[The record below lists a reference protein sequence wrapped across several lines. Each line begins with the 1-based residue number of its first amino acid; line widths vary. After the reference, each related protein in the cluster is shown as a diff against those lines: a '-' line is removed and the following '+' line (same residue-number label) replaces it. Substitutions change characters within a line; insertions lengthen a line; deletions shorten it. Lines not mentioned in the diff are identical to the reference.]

1 MAKALVLKPSG
12 TEFDRRAR
20 EGNLVPVSCE
30 VLADL
35 DTPISAFM
43 RLRHLPHAFLLESA
57 EGNEQL
63 ARYSFLGA
71 QPRLTLRASLGS
83 VEVTEG
89 GVTRTLAQDPLIA
102 AREILRRY
110 HPVADPTLPRF
121 YGGLVGY
128 FSYDLIRTIERL
140 PNQPPDDRGLPI
152 LNLSL
157 VDTVMVFDHLRH
169 RIRIVANA
177 VVDDGAERA
186 YRAAQER
193 IEEWLDLLRRPLPT
207 TALAPASSPLREDRP
222 LRLNLQSNMT
232 REQYLAA
239 VARCREYI
247 HAGDAF
253 QIVFSQRFA
262 VETGG
267 LDPLAIYRALRM
279 INPSPF
285 MFYLAGDDAT
295 IVGASPELLV
305 RLEGDLVE
313 MRPIAGTRRRGLTE
327 DEDRQLAEEMLADEK
342 ERAEHVMLVDLTRN
356 DVGRVSRYG
365 TVRVPV
371 LMTVER
377 YSHVMHIVSTVQGHL
392 APDLDAFDV
401 LRAAFPHGTVS
412 GAPKVRAM
420 EILDELEPT
429 ARGPYAGAVGYV
441 GFGGALDTCI
451 AIRTLVIKDGV
462 AYAQAGGGIVV
473 DSVPAAEYDETINK
487 AKALIR
493 AIEMAGRGL

>member
-1 MAKALVLKPSG
+1 MAKAVVLEPG
-12 TEFDRRAR
+12 TLEFDRRAR

-35 DTPISAFM
+35 DTPISAYL
-43 RLRHLPHAFLLESA
+43 RLRDLPRPFLLESA
-57 EGNEQL
+57 EGNEKV

-71 QPRLTLRASLGS
+71 QPRLTLTASPAG

-89 GVTRTLAQDPLIA
+89 GATRRSTQDPLAA
-102 AREILRRY
+102 ARAVLQRY
-110 HPVADPTLPRF
+110 RPVADPTLPRF

-128 FSYDLIRTIERL
+128 FGYDLIRSIEHL
-140 PNQPPDDRGLPI
+140 PHQPPDDRGLPI
-152 LNLSL
+152 LSLAL
-157 VDTVMVFDHLRH
+157 VDTVMIFDHFRH

-177 VVDDGAERA
+177 WVEDGAERA
-186 YRAAQER
+186 YRAARER
-193 IEEWLDLLRRPLPT
+193 IEEWLERLRRPLPEP
-207 TALAPASSPLREDRP
+207 APHASPP
-222 LRLNLQSNMT
+222 LRLHVRSNMT
-232 REQYLAA
+232 RERYLAG
-239 VARCREYI
+239 VERCRAYI

-253 QIVFSQRFA
+253 QIVLSQRFA
-262 VETGG
+262 AEIGT

-279 INPSPF
+279 VNPSPF
-285 MFYLAGDDAT
+285 MFFLEGGDAT
-295 IVGASPELLV
+295 LVGASPELLV

-313 MRPIAGTRRRGLTE
+313 MRPIAGTRPRGLTE
-327 DEDRQLAEEMLADEK
+327 EEDRQLAEGLLADEK

-356 DVGRVSRYG
+356 DIGRIARYG
-365 TVRVPV
+365 TVHVSD
-371 LMTVER
+371 LMTIER
-377 YSHVMHIVSTVQGHL
+377 YSHVMHIVSNVQGRL
-392 APDLDAFDV
+392 APGRDAFDV
-401 LRAAFPHGTVS
+401 LRAVFPHGTVS

-451 AIRTLVIKDGV
+451 GIRTLVVKDGV
-462 AYAQAGGGIVV
+462 AYAQAGGGIVA

-493 AIEMAGRGL
+493 AIETAGRGL

>member
-1 MAKALVLKPSG
+1 MAKALVLEPG
-12 TEFDRRAR
+12 VAEFDRRAH

-43 RLRHLPHAFLLESA
+43 RLRHLPYAFLLESA
-57 EGNEQL
+57 EGSEKV

-71 QPRLTLRASLGS
+71 QPRLTLRASLGR
-83 VEVTEG
+83 VEVTEDG
-89 GVTRTLAQDPLIA
+89 TTRTLAQDPLTA

-110 HPVADPTLPRF
+110 RPAQDPALPRF

-140 PNQPPDDRGLPI
+140 PHQPPDDRGLPI
-152 LNLSL
+152 LNLTL
-157 VDTVMVFDHLRH
+157 ADTVMVFDHLRH
-169 RIRIVANA
+169 RIRIIASA

-186 YRAAQER
+186 YRAAQAR
-193 IEEWLDLLRRPLPT
+193 IEEWLDLLRRPLP
-207 TALAPASSPLREDRP
+207 APAPAPASP
-222 LRLNLQSNMT
+222 LRLNLRSNMT

-253 QIVFSQRFA
+253 QIVLSQRFA

-279 INPSPF
+279 VNPSPF
-285 MFYLAGDDAT
+285 MFYLAGPDAT
-295 IVGASPELLV
+295 LVGASPELLV

-327 DEDRQLAEEMLADEK
+327 DEDRRLAEEMLADEK

-356 DVGRVSRYG
+356 DVGRVARYG
-365 TVRVPV
+365 TVRVPD

-377 YSHVMHIVSTVQGHL
+377 YSHVMHIVSTVQGRL
-392 APDLDAFDV
+392 VPERDAFDV
-401 LRAAFPHGTVS
+401 LRAVFPHGTVS

-441 GFGGALDTCI
+441 GFGGVLDTCI

-462 AYAQAGGGIVV
+462 AYAQAGGGIVA
-473 DSVPAAEYDETINK
+473 DSVPASEYDETINK

-493 AIEMAGRGL
+493 AIELAGRGL

>member
-1 MAKALVLKPSG
+1 MARAMALEPG
-12 TEFDRRAR
+12 AAEFDRRAH

-57 EGNEQL
+57 AGNEKL

-71 QPRLTLRASLGS
+71 QPRLTLRASLGE

-89 GVTRTLAQDPLIA
+89 GVARAVARDPLTV
-102 AREILRRY
+102 AREVLARY
-110 HPVADPTLPRF
+110 RPVQDPTLPRF
-121 YGGLVGY
+121 SGGLVGY

-140 PNQPPDDRGLPI
+140 PHRPPDDRRLPI
-152 LNLSL
+152 LDLAL
-157 VDTVMVFDHLRH
+157 ADTVMVFDHLRH

-177 VVDDGAERA
+177 WVEEGAERA
-186 YRAAQER
+186 YRAARDR
-193 IEEWLDLLRRPLPT
+193 IQEWLDLLQRPLPDS
-207 TALAPASSPLREDRP
+207 AGAVASPP
-222 LRLNLQSNMT
+222 RLNIRSNMT
-232 REQYLAA
+232 REQYVAA
-239 VARCREYI
+239 VERCREYI

-253 QIVFSQRFA
+253 QIVLSQRFA
-262 VETGG
+262 ADVGD
-267 LDPLAIYRALRM
+267 LDPLAIYRALRT

-313 MRPIAGTRRRGLTE
+313 MRPIAGTRRRGLTDE
-327 DEDRQLAEEMLADEK
+327 EDRRLADELLADEK

-356 DVGRVSRYG
+356 DLGRISRYG
-365 TVRVPV
+365 TVRVPE
-371 LMTVER
+371 LMTIER
-377 YSHVMHIVSTVQGHL
+377 YSHVMHIVSLVQGRL
-392 APDLDAFDV
+392 REGRDAFDV
-401 LRAAFPHGTVS
+401 LRAVFPHGTVS

-441 GFGGALDTCI
+441 GFGGTLDTCI
-451 AIRTLVIKDGV
+451 AIRTLVIANGV
-462 AYAQAGGGIVV
+462 AYAQAGGGIVA
-473 DSVPAAEYDETINK
+473 DSTPAFEYDETINK
-487 AKALIR
+487 AKVLLR
-493 AIEMAGRGL
+493 AIEIAARGL